1 MPFGIMSYTF
11 EKHALY
17 YFNQIIDKNNGADR
31 NKDKAFTWILLTNQ
45 AHTGILC
52 VDKYLTRRPMVYVV
66 GMNYI
71 KGNHLV

>member
-31 NKDKAFTWILLTNQ
+31 NKDKA
-45 AHTGILC
+45 
-52 VDKYLTRRPMVYVV
+52 
-66 GMNYI
+66 
-71 KGNHLV
+71 